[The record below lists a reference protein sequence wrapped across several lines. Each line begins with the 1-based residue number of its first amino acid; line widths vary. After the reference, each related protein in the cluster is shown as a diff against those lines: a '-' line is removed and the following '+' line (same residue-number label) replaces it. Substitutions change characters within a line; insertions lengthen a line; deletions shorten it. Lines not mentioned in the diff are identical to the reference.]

1 MTYIPNTQADRQAM
15 LADIG
20 VGSVEDLFNDIPEA
34 RRRPVLRLP
43 PALSE
48 MELLAEMRFLSQA
61 NASLESYSCFLGAG
75 AYRHFIPSVV
85 GQIISR
91 GEFYTSY
98 TPYQAEVSQGTLQT
112 MFEFQSLVCELTGM
126 NVANASHY
134 DGAAALAEAA
144 LMAVRITGRARVAV
158 SAGVHPEYRATLET
172 YAWGQGLSVETAP
185 ALPPQDLSD
194 YACLIVQQPD
204 FFGRLEEVERLADTV
219 HQAGALL
226 VASIDPIS
234 LGLIKP
240 PGAYGVDIVVGEGQP
255 LGIPV
260 SFGGPYLGLFACRQ
274 EYVRQMPG
282 RIVGETVDGHGRR
295 GYTLTLQAREQH
307 IRRERATSNI
317 CTNQALAA
325 LAATVY
331 LAAIGKEGLRRVA
344 SLCYHKAHYAAS
356 RIAALPGFSMAFD
369 SPFFKEF
376 TLRSVTPPSELNHR
390 LLEKRIIGGLD
401 ISNLVEGGWLLC
413 LTEMN
418 TREEIDR
425 LVEALAEVNR

>member
-48 MELLAEMRFLSQA
+48 MELLAEMRSLSQA
-61 NASLESYSCFLGAG
+61 NADLESYSCFLGAG

-126 NVANASHY
+126 DVANASHY

-185 ALPPQDLSD
+185 ALPPQDLSG

-226 VASIDPIS
+226 VASADPIS

-240 PGAYGVDIVVGEGQP
+240 PGAYGADIVVGEGQP

-331 LAAIGKEGLRRVA
+331 LAAIGKEGLCRVA

-356 RIAALPGFSMAFD
+356 RICALPGFSMAFD
-369 SPFFKEF
+369 PPFFKEF
-376 TLRSVTPPSELNHR
+376 TLRSATPPSELNRR

-401 ISNLVEGGWLLC
+401 ISHLVEGGWLLC

-418 TREEIDR
+418 TRAEIDR
-425 LVEALAEVNR
+425 LVEALAEMAK